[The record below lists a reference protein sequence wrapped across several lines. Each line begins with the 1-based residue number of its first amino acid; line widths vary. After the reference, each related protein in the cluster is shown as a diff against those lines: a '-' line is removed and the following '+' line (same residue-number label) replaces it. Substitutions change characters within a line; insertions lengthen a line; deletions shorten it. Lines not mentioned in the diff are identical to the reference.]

1 MAAAVTR
8 SLFSPAYGR
17 LRDWL
22 IAGRQYRN
30 LTQVQ
35 LADKLGRPQ
44 SFVSKY
50 ERGERRLDIVEL
62 LEIADLLHADACE
75 LINELRRP
83 SAAR

>member
-1 MAAAVTR
+1 MTR
-8 SLFSPAYGR
+8 SVFSPAYQR
-17 LRDWL
+17 VREWL
-22 IAGRQYRN
+22 IDARTTGGV
-30 LTQVQ
+30 TQVE
-35 LADKLGRPQ
+35 LAARLGRGQ